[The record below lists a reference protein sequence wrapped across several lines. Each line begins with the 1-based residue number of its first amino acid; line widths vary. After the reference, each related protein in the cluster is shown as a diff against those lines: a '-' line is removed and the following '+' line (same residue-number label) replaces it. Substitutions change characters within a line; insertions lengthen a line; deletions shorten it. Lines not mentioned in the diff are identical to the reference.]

1 MRIHLQ
7 TAALNIIAVLA
18 GIVSLCLSGCADLP
32 ASFGREPAIDEP
44 SIKFTFETSPAD
56 QKATPVPKP
65 TLPGPSKPG
74 PSPTPLPE
82 PAAGPVVPIQPLPIP
97 ERTELPEIAVDVWFG
112 PRCQPC
118 DRLMS
123 EMKRG
128 NGRRRIAWTWRDHS
142 FPASADV
149 VPYIEWTARGTRW
162 NVKGFITREELEARI
177 ALTEA
182 GR

>member
-1 MRIHLQ
+1 MSIHLQ

-32 ASFGREPAIDEP
+32 AQSVPDDRQIE
-44 SIKFTFETSPAD
+44 FTFEPA
-56 QKATPVPKP
+56 PPS
-65 TLPGPSKPG
+65 PGPAKPG

-82 PAAGPVVPIQPLPIP
+82 PAAGPVVPVQPAPIP

-112 PRCQPC
+112 PRCPPC
-118 DRLMS
+118 DLLMV
-123 EMKRG
+123 EMKKG
-128 NGRRRIAWTWRDHS
+128 NGRRKIAWTWRDHS
-142 FPASADV
+142 LPASADV

-162 NVKGFITREELEARI
+162 NVKGFITRQELEARI
-177 ALTEA
+177 ARTES

>member
-1 MRIHLQ
+1 MNTHL
-7 TAALNIIAVLA
+7 AVIAVVA
-18 GIVSLCLSGCADLP
+18 LCLSGCADLP
-32 ASFGREPAIDEP
+32 ASFGREPAIEEP
-44 SIKFTFETSPAD
+44 SIKFTFEASPAD

-65 TLPGPSKPG
+65 PSPGPSKPG

-82 PAAGPVVPIQPLPIP
+82 PAAGPIVPIQPFPIP

-112 PRCQPC
+112 PRCPPC

-123 EMKRG
+123 EMKKG

-142 FPASADV
+142 FPAASIVDGEARI
-149 VPYIEWTARGTRW
+149 PYIEWTARGTRW
-162 NVKGFITREELEARI
+162 NFRGFITREELEARI
-177 ALTEA
+177 ARTES

>member
-1 MRIHLQ
+1 MNIHL
-7 TAALNIIAVLA
+7 AVIAVVA
-18 GIVSLCLSGCADLP
+18 LCLPGCADLP
-32 ASFGREPAIDEP
+32 ASFGREPTINEP

-65 TLPGPSKPG
+65 G

-82 PAAGPVVPIQPLPIP
+82 PAAGPIVPVQPFPIP
-97 ERTELPEIAVDVWFG
+97 ERTELPEVAVDVWFG
-112 PRCQPC
+112 PRCPPC
-118 DRLMS
+118 DRLLQ
-123 EMKRG
+123 EMKKG

-142 FPASADV
+142 LPASADV

-162 NVKGFITREELEARI
+162 NVKGFITRQELEARI
-177 ALTEA
+177 ARTES